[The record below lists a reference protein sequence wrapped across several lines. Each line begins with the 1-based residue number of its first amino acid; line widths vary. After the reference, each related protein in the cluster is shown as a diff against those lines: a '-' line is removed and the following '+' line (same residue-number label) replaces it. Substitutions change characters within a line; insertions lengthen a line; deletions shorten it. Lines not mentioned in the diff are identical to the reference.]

1 MKVVLFCGGMG
12 TRMRE
17 YSDTIPKPLVN
28 IGPRPIIWHL
38 MRHFAHHGHTE
49 FVLCLGYK
57 GELIRD
63 YFLNYNP
70 VMSEDCSLVKGK
82 PQLPKSGTDVGDW
95 TIHFVD
101 TGLKR
106 NIGERLVAVKHLL
119 ADDEMFLANY
129 SDQLCDIDLGAY
141 VDLARRQDRIAS
153 FVSVRP
159 PGSYHSVQAQ
169 PDGVVSYIGPWADA
183 ELWINGGYMLLK
195 REIFDHIEPGDEL
208 VEQPF
213 QRLIAKQQLF
223 THRHTG
229 FWKAMDTYK
238 DKLSFD
244 EDYESGRR
252 PWEVWRKP
260 AG

>member
-17 YSDTIPKPLVN
+17 FSETIPKPLVHV
-28 IGPRPIIWHL
+28 GHRPIIWHL
-38 MRHFAHHGHTE
+38 MRHFAHFGHTE

-57 GELIRD
+57 GEMIRD

-70 VMSEDCSLVKGK
+70 LMSEDARLEKGV
-82 PQLPKSGTDVGDW
+82 PRLMSSGTDVRDW
-95 TIHFVD
+95 TIDFVD
-101 TGLKR
+101 TGLQR
-106 NIGERLVAVKHLL
+106 NIGQRLVAVRHLL
-119 ADDEMFLANY
+119 QGEPLFLANY
-129 SDQLCDIDLGAY
+129 SDQLCDLDLDAY
-141 VDLARRQDRIAS
+141 IRLARAQDRVAS

-159 PGSYHSVQAQ
+159 PGSYHSVVSRA
-169 PDGVVSYIGPWADA
+169 DGVVQHIGPWMDA

-195 REIFDHIEPGDEL
+195 NEIFDHIGPEDEL
-208 VEQPF
+208 VEAPF
-213 QRLIAKQQLF
+213 QRLIERGQLF

-244 EDYESGRR
+244 EAYESGRR
-252 PWEVWRKP
+252 PWELWNR
-260 AG
+260 